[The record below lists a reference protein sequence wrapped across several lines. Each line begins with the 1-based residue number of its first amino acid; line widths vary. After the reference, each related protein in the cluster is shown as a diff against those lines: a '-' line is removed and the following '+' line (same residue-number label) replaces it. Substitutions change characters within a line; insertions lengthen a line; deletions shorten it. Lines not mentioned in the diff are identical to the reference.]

1 MNLEYFGIINPKAVY
16 RNLTVPELYEHALE
30 RGEGVIMDNGA
41 LLVKTGKY
49 TGRSAQDK
57 FIVDS
62 EGVHDLIAW
71 GKVNVPV
78 KREKFDAIKSK
89 MVAYLQGREVFVFDG
104 FAGADKKYAKKF
116 RVICGFR
123 ILYGF
128 RRRPYNMGKQETQGA
143 GAQRRTA

>member
-1 MNLEYFGIINPKAVY
+1 MNLEYLGILNPKAVY
-16 RNLTVPELYEHALE
+16 RNLTVPELYEHALA
-30 RGEGVIMDNGA
+30 RKEGVIMDNGA

-89 MVAYLQGREVFVFDG
+89 MVAYLQGRDVFVFDG

-116 RVICGFR
+116 RVICELASEALFIR
-123 ILYGF
+123 DLLV
-128 RRRPYNMGKQETQGA
+128 RPTEEELDKQI
-143 GAQRRTA
+143 RD

>member
-1 MNLEYFGIINPKAVY
+1 MNLETLGIIHPKAVY
-16 RNLTVPELYEHALE
+16 RNLTIPELVEHALE
-30 RGEGVIMDNGA
+30 RKEGVLMDNGA

-78 KREKFDAIKSK
+78 TREKFNAIRSK
-89 MVAYLQGREVFVFDG
+89 MVAYLQGRDVFVFDG

-116 RVICGFR
+116 LNLHK
-123 ILYGF
+123 ILKHPHKH
-128 RRRPYNMGKQETQGA
+128 R
-143 GAQRRTA
+143 

>member
-1 MNLEYFGIINPKAVY
+1 MNLEHLGIIRPKAVY

-30 RGEGVIMDNGA
+30 RKEGVIMDNGA

-78 KREKFDAIKSK
+78 KREKFNAIKSK

-116 RVICGFR
+116 RVICEYASEALFIR
-123 ILYGF
+123 DLLV
-128 RRRPYNMGKQETQGA
+128 RPTEEE
-143 GAQRRTA
+143 